1 MIALMSIYSVFLK
14 RKGQEKMIT
23 EKFAMQTELV
33 ASEDGLHTYEV
44 RRSWS
49 DKGKKGLVL
58 ELYPTLSMGRCG
70 ELDLSTMHLLNH
82 TKDFGWALV
91 RIVNLYSLVCTGKP
105 KVSELSYDEK
115 NIAYIEEILE
125 SKDIADYDIVI
136 ATGNTLGTHIKTL
149 EAKIDILS
157 MLREKGL
164 KEQAKYITADSADK
178 EKWIGVHPLFLG
190 LHYGRDIW
198 RLETFPLE
206 DELKAL
212 EESIKPK
219 TKETGKKPEKATVP
233 DGKEV
238 VQDVAII
245 AGEEKAEEKK
255 NAGKKGGVKNV
266 SKDKKQA

>member
-1 MIALMSIYSVFLK
+1 
-14 RKGQEKMIT
+14 MIT
-23 EKFAMQTELV
+23 EKFVMQTELV

-49 DKGKKGLVL
+49 DEGRKGLVL

-70 ELDLSTMHLLNH
+70 ELDISTMHLLNH
-82 TKDFGWALV
+82 TKDFGWASV
-91 RIVNLYSLVCTGKP
+91 RIVNLYSLVCAGKP
-105 KVSELSYDEK
+105 KVSDLLYDEE
-115 NIAYIEEILE
+115 NIAYIEGIFE

-136 ATGNTLGTHIKTL
+136 AVGNSLGTHTKTI

-164 KEQAKYITADSADK
+164 EKQVKYIVADSADK

-198 RLETFPLE
+198 RLETFPLN

-212 EESIKPK
+212 EDVVKSKS
-219 TKETGKKPEKATVP
+219 KETVKKAEKETVS
-233 DGKEV
+233 DSKEAV
-238 VQDVAII
+238 RDVTET
-245 AGEEKAEEKK
+245 AGEKKSEEKK
-255 NAGKKGGVKNV
+255 NPAKKGGGKADV

>member
-1 MIALMSIYSVFLK
+1 MV
-14 RKGQEKMIT
+14 T
-23 EKFAMQTELV
+23 EKFVMQTELV

-49 DKGKKGLVL
+49 DKGKKGVVL
-58 ELYPTLSMGRCG
+58 ELYPTLSTERCG

-82 TKDFGWALV
+82 TKDFGWASV
-91 RIVNLYSLVCTGKP
+91 RIVNLYSVVCNGKP

-125 SKDIADYDIVI
+125 SKDITDYDIVI
-136 ATGNTLGTHIKTL
+136 ATGNSLGTHTKTI

-164 KEQAKYITADSADK
+164 EQQVKYIVVGSADK

-190 LHYGRDIW
+190 LHYGKDVW
-198 RLETFPLE
+198 RLETFPLH
-206 DELKAL
+206 DELKKL

-219 TKETGKKPEKATVP
+219 EIEKKAEKATVS
-233 DGKEV
+233 DGKEM
-238 VQDVAII
+238 VQDVNAT
-245 AGEEKAEEKK
+245 AVVEKAETKQDEVKK
-255 NAGKKGGVKNV
+255 AGGGKGNV
-266 SKDKKQA
+266 SKNKKQA

>member
-1 MIALMSIYSVFLK
+1 
-14 RKGQEKMIT
+14 MIT
-23 EKFAMQTELV
+23 EKFVMQTELV

-58 ELYPTLSMGRCG
+58 ELYPTLSVGRCG

-82 TKDFGWALV
+82 TKDFGWASV
-91 RIVNLYSLVCTGKP
+91 CIVNLYSVVCSGKP
-105 KVSELSYDEK
+105 KVSELSYDEE
-115 NIAYIEEILE
+115 NIAYIEEIFE
-125 SKDIADYDIVI
+125 SKDITDYDIVI
-136 ATGNTLGTHIKTL
+136 ATGNSLGTHTKTI

-164 KEQAKYITADSADK
+164 EQQVKYIVAGSADK

-190 LHYGRDIW
+190 LHYGKDVW
-198 RLETFPLE
+198 RLETFPLHE
-206 DELKAL
+206 ELKAL

-219 TKETGKKPEKATVP
+219 GKETGKSAEKATVP

-238 VQDVAII
+238 VQDVNVTAM
-245 AGEEKAEEKK
+245 EEKAEVKQDSV
-255 NAGKKGGVKNV
+255 KKGGGKGNV
-266 SKDKKQA
+266 SKNKKQA

>member
-1 MIALMSIYSVFLK
+1 MV
-14 RKGQEKMIT
+14 T

-49 DKGKKGLVL
+49 DKGRKGLVL

-70 ELDLSTMHLLNH
+70 ELDISTMHLLNH
-82 TKDFGWALV
+82 TKDFEWATL

-105 KVSELSYDEK
+105 KVSELSYDEE

-136 ATGNTLGTHIKTL
+136 ATGNTLGTHTKTL

-164 KEQAKYITADSADK
+164 EKQVKYIVADSADK

-190 LHYGRDIW
+190 LHYGRDVW
-198 RLETFPLE
+198 RLEGYPLH

-212 EESIKPK
+212 EESVKPK
-219 TKETGKKPEKATVP
+219 AKETGKKPEKATVQG
-233 DGKEV
+233 DKEV
-238 VQDVAII
+238 VQDVNVT
-245 AGEEKAEEKK
+245 AGEEKAGEKQDTV
-255 NAGKKGGVKNV
+255 KKGGGKGNV
-266 SKDKKQA
+266 SKNKKQA

>member
-1 MIALMSIYSVFLK
+1 MV
-14 RKGQEKMIT
+14 T

-49 DKGKKGLVL
+49 DKGRKGLVL

-70 ELDLSTMHLLNH
+70 ELDISTMHLLNH
-82 TKDFGWALV
+82 TKDFGWAAL

-105 KVSELSYDEK
+105 KVSELSYDEE

-125 SKDIADYDIVI
+125 SKDIADYDIVV
-136 ATGNTLGTHIKTL
+136 ATGNTLGTHTKTL

-164 KEQAKYITADSADK
+164 EKQVKYIVADSADK

-190 LHYGRDIW
+190 LHYGKDVW
-198 RLETFPLE
+198 RLEVFPLH

-219 TKETGKKPEKATVP
+219 TKETEKKPEKATVP

-238 VQDVAII
+238 VQDINVAT
-245 AGEEKAEEKK
+245 GEEKAGEKQD
-255 NAGKKGGVKNV
+255 AVKKGGGKGNV
-266 SKDKKQA
+266 SKNKKQA